1 MDINLAP
8 LENTIFNEAK
18 SENKWMEAA
27 LVKTVT
33 VASDVGAFHDCV
45 EHKVTGILCKD
56 AGEWEAELRKVVED
70 PEYRKK
76 ISENAY
82 LKCKENYATFRTG
95 LRLAKLYEEEK
106 KVRIMYSYCQ
116 D

>member
-56 AGEWEAELRKVVED
+56 AGEWEAELR
-70 PEYRKK
+70 RSGRRSG
-76 ISENAY
+76 ISEEDIG
-82 LKCKENYATFRTG
+82 KCLFKMQR
-95 LRLAKLYEEEK
+95 KLCNIQNGITSGK
-106 KVRIMYSYCQ
+106 IV
-116 D
+116 